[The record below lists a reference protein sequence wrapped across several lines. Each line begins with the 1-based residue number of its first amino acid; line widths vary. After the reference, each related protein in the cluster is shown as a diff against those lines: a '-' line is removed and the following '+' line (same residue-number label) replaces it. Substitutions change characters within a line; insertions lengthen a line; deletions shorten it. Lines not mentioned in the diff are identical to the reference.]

1 MPCTYIWDKN
11 IYLEGFLSMAS
22 RCGSFPEKTLK
33 KSTCAVVI
41 KNYYYFQKSNIPV
54 INLIVDSRNISKI
67 LPHSKTIKDAKKLS
81 VFRENDT
88 HRLSNSLQIPIFWK
102 FDHISR
108 TYNQINY
115 RNICFAKV
123 TIILTMV
130 AQVLFSIFFSKRS
143 HTLIPLILQTFCDM
157 VRISIWLILFSPME
171 NVFPNL
177 LKFLK
182 F

>member
-1 MPCTYIWDKN
+1 MGTFTEKELGHNSALRITS
-11 IYLEGFLSMAS
+11 YLSVEL
-22 RCGSFPEKTLK
+22 
-33 KSTCAVVI
+33 
-41 KNYYYFQKSNIPV
+41 
-54 INLIVDSRNISKI
+54 SKI
-67 LPHSKTIKDAKKLS
+67 LPHSKIIKNATKLL
-81 VFRENDT
+81 VFGEDDSC
-88 HRLSNSLQIPIFWK
+88 HLSNFLQTLIFWI

-143 HTLIPLILQTFCDM
+143 RTLIPLILQTFCDM

>member
-1 MPCTYIWDKN
+1 MRVFSGKN
-11 IYLEGFLSMAS
+11 I
-22 RCGSFPEKTLK
+22 EKKHL
-33 KSTCAVVI
+33 CRRD

-54 INLIVDSRNISKI
+54 INLIVDSRYISEI

-88 HRLSNSLQIPIFWK
+88 RRLSNSLQIPIFGK

-143 HTLIPLILQTFCDM
+143 RTLIPLILQTFCDM
-157 VRISIWLILFSPME
+157 VRISICLILFSPME